1 MRPSRPNFIVGIGG
15 SAGALNAYKKLLGAL
30 PPNTG
35 MAFVIVSHMTP
46 NSQSQLAEILARH
59 TKMPV
64 TAVDEA
70 MPVLAN
76 SVYVLFPNADVL
88 LEGYHFKVVS
98 PRTARNK
105 QVDIFLISLAVNMGA
120 RAIGVILSGY
130 DGDGT
135 EGCKL
140 IKEKGG
146 ITFAQD
152 FSAEVDGMPAS
163 AQAAGCI
170 DFVLPPEGIA
180 RELVRIASVPVN
192 SPNRK

>member
-1 MRPSRPNFIVGIGG
+1 MQTSRPNFIVGIGG
-15 SAGALNAYKKLLGAL
+15 SAGGLNAYKALIGAL
-30 PPNTG
+30 PSDTG
-35 MAFVIVSHMTP
+35 MAFVIISHMMP

-64 TAVDEA
+64 RVVSEA
-70 MPVLAN
+70 MPVQAN

-88 LEGYHFKVVS
+88 VEGDNFKVVS

-105 QVDIFLISLAVNMGA
+105 QVDIFLMSLAANMGA

-135 EGCKL
+135 EGCEL
-140 IKEKGG
+140 IKAKGG

-152 FSAEVDGMPAS
+152 FSAEVGNMPLS
-163 AQAAGCI
+163 AQIAGCI
-170 DFVLPPEGIA
+170 DFVLSPEGIA
-180 RELVRIASVPVN
+180 RELVRIAAVPLN
-192 SPNRK
+192 PPNRK

>member
-1 MRPSRPNFIVGIGG
+1 MQTSRPNFIVGVGG
-15 SAGALNAYKKLLGAL
+15 SAGALNAYKALLDAL
-30 PPNTG
+30 PSNTG
-35 MAFVIVSHMTP
+35 MALVIVSHMSP

-64 TAVDEA
+64 RVVSEE
-70 MPVLAN
+70 MPVQAN

-88 LEGYHFKVVS
+88 LEGHNFKVVS

-105 QVDIFLISLAVNMGA
+105 QVDIFLISLAANMGA

-135 EGCKL
+135 EGCEL

-146 ITFAQD
+146 TTFAQD
-152 FSAEVDGMPAS
+152 FSAEVDDMPLS
-163 AQAAGCI
+163 AQTAGCI
-170 DFVLPPEGIA
+170 DFVLSPEGIA
-180 RELVRIASVPVN
+180 RELVRIAGASQ
-192 SPNRK
+192 